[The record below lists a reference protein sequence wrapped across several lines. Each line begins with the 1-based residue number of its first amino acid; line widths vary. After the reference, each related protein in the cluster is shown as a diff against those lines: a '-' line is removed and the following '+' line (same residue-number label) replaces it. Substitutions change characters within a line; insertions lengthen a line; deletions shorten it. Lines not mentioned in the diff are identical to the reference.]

1 MNVKI
6 KPAWESEIE
15 KSVLKYHIITCWFA
29 VIFNLLFFVADYF
42 TLPEYWIPFLTF
54 RISVSLIVLISVLTY
69 KKINIPIEILGFI
82 PVLLISIQNAYMWSV
97 MDVAQFT
104 KHTFAYITLF
114 IGSGMFV
121 LYRAMYSWIIVAI
134 SLLAN
139 VIFLEINSR
148 LTFDEIMVNG
158 GLLTFSVAM
167 FSVYLIRTRYNL
179 TKKEII
185 SRLALKS
192 TNDELLFKNEII
204 EEKNKEIIDSINYAK
219 RIQQALITPEEVLK
233 KQVPLSFVYFQPKDI
248 VSGDFYWM
256 TELSTTKTDEE
267 NEKLVVFCVA
277 DCTGHGVP
285 GAFMSLIGIKILNQS
300 IKEKNVNSPAEAL
313 DFVNAQVFETV
324 NKHSDES
331 NLVRDGMDAV
341 LFAINFNKLTLSF
354 AGANNPIWIIRPSR
368 HSGLDPESITE
379 IAGQARN
386 DEKFE
391 LIEIKGDKQPIGSY
405 INQNNFTNVV
415 FQLQKGDVIYASTDG
430 YSDQFGG
437 KEGKKMKTKIFKEK
451 LLECAQLP
459 IEQQKKFLNTFFTQW
474 KGDTEQLDDVCV
486 LGIKI

>member
-1 MNVKI
+1 MNIKI

-29 VIFNLLFFVADYF
+29 VVFNLLFFVADYL
-42 TLPEYWIPFLTF
+42 TLPEYWVPFLTF
-54 RISVSLIVLISVLTY
+54 RTSVSLIVLISVLAY
-69 KKINIPIEILGFI
+69 KKFNIPIEILGFI

-104 KHTFAYITLF
+104 KHTFAYIALF

-121 LYRAMYSWIIVAI
+121 LYRTFYSIIIMVISIVANI
-134 SLLAN
+134 
-139 VIFLEINSR
+139 IFLKINSS
-148 LTFDEIMVNG
+148 LSFDEIMVNG

-185 SRLALKS
+185 ARLALKS
-192 TNDELLFKNEII
+192 TNEELSFKNEII

-219 RIQQALITPEEVLK
+219 RIQQALIIPEEALK
-233 KQVPLSFVYFQPKDI
+233 RQVPSSFVYFQPKDI
-248 VSGDFYWM
+248 VSGDFYWI
-256 TELSTTKTDEE
+256 TELTTTKTDEE

-300 IKEKNVNSPAEAL
+300 IKEKSVNSPSEAL
-313 DFVNAQVFETV
+313 DFVNTQVFETV

-331 NLVRDGMDAV
+331 NVVRDGMDAV
-341 LFAINFNKLTLSF
+341 LFAVNFNKLTLSF
-354 AGANNPIWIIRPSR
+354 AGANNPIWIV
-368 HSGLDPESITE
+368 
-379 IAGQARN
+379 RN
-386 DEKFE
+386 KE

-405 INQNNFTNVV
+405 INQNRFTNVE

-430 YSDQFGG
+430 YADQFGG
-437 KEGKKMKTKIFKEK
+437 LDGKKMKTKILKEK
-451 LLECAQLP
+451 LTECAELS
-459 IEQQKKFLNTFFTQW
+459 IEDQKEFLKTFFNQW
-474 KGDTEQLDDVCV
+474 KGDTEQLDDVCIIGV
-486 LGIKI
+486 RI

>member
-29 VIFNLLFFVADYF
+29 VVFNLLFFAADYF
-42 TLPEYWIPFLTF
+42 TLPEYWVPFLTF
-54 RISVSLIVLISVLTY
+54 RTSVSLVVLISLLTY
-69 KKINIPIEILGFI
+69 KKFNIPIEILGFI

-104 KHTFAYITLF
+104 KHTFAYIALF

-121 LYRAMYSWIIVAI
+121 LYRTFYSIIIVVI
-134 SLLAN
+134 SIVAN
-139 VIFLEINSR
+139 FIFLKVNSS
-148 LTFDEIMVNG
+148 LSFDEMMVNG

-185 SRLALKS
+185 ARLALKS
-192 TNDELLFKNEII
+192 TNEELSFKNELI

-219 RIQQALITPEEVLK
+219 RIQQALIIPEEALK
-233 KQVPLSFVYFQPKDI
+233 KQVPSSFVYFQPKDI

-256 TELSTTKTDEE
+256 TELSTTKTDEL
-267 NEKLVVFCVA
+267 NEKLLVFCVA

-300 IKEKNVNSPAEAL
+300 IKEKNVNSPSEAL

-324 NKHSDES
+324 NKHSDE
-331 NLVRDGMDAV
+331 NNVVRDGMDAV
-341 LFAINFNKLTLSF
+341 LFAVNFNKLTLSF
-354 AGANNPIWIIRPSR
+354 AGANNPIWIIRTIR
-368 HSGLDPESITE
+368 HSGLDPESIPE

-386 DEKFE
+386 DENFE

-405 INQNNFTNVV
+405 LNQSRFTNVEI
-415 FQLQKGDVIYASTDG
+415 QLKKGDVIYASTDG
-430 YSDQFGG
+430 YADQFGG
-437 KEGKKMKTKIFKEK
+437 LDGKKMKTKILKEK
-451 LLECAQLP
+451 LIECAELP
-459 IEQQKKFLNTFFTQW
+459 IEDQKEFLKTFFNQW
-474 KGDTEQLDDVCV
+474 KGDLDQLDDVCII
-486 LGIKI
+486 GIRI